1 MIRGSLQHR
10 REAGGFTL
18 IEVLIA
24 VFVVALGIGA
34 LLTTISSSARA
45 AGQMRDQSMARWVA
59 LNRLAELRLSR
70 ERPTVGTTSGEAD
83 MGNMH
88 WTWRQVISDP
98 GLAGVL
104 RVDVAVARS
113 DAKVGATSTDTST
126 TTNAQSSTVATV
138 IGFVSTTVAQTA
150 GFEPNWSFNP
160 AQPIDRETGQPVPPS
175 QPAASQ

>member
-1 MIRGSLQHR
+1 MIHSLQR
-10 REAGGFTL
+10 RGVPGGFTL

-70 ERPTVGTTSGEAD
+70 ERPAVGTTTGEAD
-83 MGNMH
+83 LGNMH

-104 RVDVAVARS
+104 RVDVAVARGDAKAGTTSTGTSTNS
-113 DAKVGATSTDTST
+113 DAEFSA
-126 TTNAQSSTVATV
+126 VAAV
-138 IGFVSTTVAQTA
+138 IGFVSTTVAQTS
-150 GFEPNWSFNP
+150 GFEPNWSFTS
-160 AQPIDRETGQPVPPS
+160 ATSGEREAVQPPPPS
-175 QPAASQ
+175 QPAANQ

>member
-1 MIRGSLQHR
+1 VNHCSRQRRGV
-10 REAGGFTL
+10 AGGFTL

-70 ERPTVGTTSGEAD
+70 ERPAVGTTTGEAD
-83 MGNMH
+83 LGNMH
-88 WTWRQVISDP
+88 WTWQQVISDP

-104 RVDVAVARS
+104 RVDVAVARG
-113 DAKVGATSTDTST
+113 DAGTDTTDTATGTDST
-126 TTNAQSSTVATV
+126 AKFSAVATV
-138 IGFVSTTVAQTA
+138 IGFVSTTVAQA
-150 GFEPNWSFNP
+150 SGFEPNWSFAAAAP
-160 AQPIDRETGQPVPPS
+160 GERDSGQPPPPS
-175 QPAASQ
+175 QPAANQ